1 MEEIFRLKAQ
11 KDRAAREAAERE
23 KQQQLRPQQVS
34 GNRRFELED
43 DMDIDEN
50 NNVSNNDSK
59 DNDDSSDRDN
69 YHDYNGNEGK
79 GKHEKHNFLE
89 KQFSTIKD
97 DLIFKQSVEYNS
109 DPIKFS
115 AK

>member
-50 NNVSNNDSK
+50 NNTLEEGAAGYANSTGQRRVQGT
-59 DNDDSSDRDN
+59 
-69 YHDYNGNEGK
+69 NGQEENGQDCNEDMLD
-79 GKHEKHNFLE
+79 ETEQDEFNA
-89 KQFSTIKD
+89 Q
-97 DLIFKQSVEYNS
+97 
-109 DPIKFS
+109 
-115 AK
+115 